1 MGYTPSYMWN
11 IPTSMRNDTVI
22 IGYIYIYYAY
32 GLLTTDLIRVIHM
45 QLWNGLCLCSVKGPT
60 WPNPNQESSC
70 DTASGMWFHSHVTI
84 GTQVYGHLTAVTEQ
98 LA

>member
-1 MGYTPSYMWN
+1 
-11 IPTSMRNDTVI
+11 MRNDTVI